1 MANFEPSKKQSSDF
15 NNGNEYRNK
24 VDSVTADDLNNIIE
38 YLLYLGNQNV
48 VTIDEQQTITAQK
61 TFTAPIMVLGEGYNN
76 ISINPDGYID
86 ISNDNNSQY
95 PISLNSRGITIQDR
109 DLGNS
114 YTKFFPEIGTSN
126 ETFATRE
133 WANSQYESRIDK
145 NARNI
150 QSLMAM
156 QAKTVMEQTLTDS
169 YTARQTADGALN
181 IVDGALT
188 YPTKI
193 SGKTVKTINLIDDS
207 YFINKPLGS
216 GFTGK
221 RIPFKIASGTYTA
234 IIKTKNVTKIQ
245 ANVTTLTLMDSSG
258 NSIISILNT
267 GLSSN
272 TNSFNNAVTFTVT
285 EEQAKVIEK
294 ISFFFNSTT
303 GTDYIGDEIA
313 YIMLNEGT
321 SIKPYSPYFNGL
333 KHAYFKGVRSIG
345 RQLLDRNDFTIID
358 GNKYAYSVK
367 ALSLEKNYYIAAN
380 SAVIKYVKISVNT
393 WSEWNVSFGSDWG
406 SDYKQKAYFT
416 TTKYGMNSTK
426 PLTFDGKYIYIWVV
440 DTANGVNRL
449 ATPEDI
455 EKYEIMIYEGA
466 SDDYAYEEYKDDTSF
481 AYTEA
486 QELKEWDYLLP
497 QEGKKVEQTAVITS
511 ETEFTDEQIAQY
523 ADYILSEDRKTLA
536 YKTATET
543 ETDLKPEKSS
553 YFAYKQGQ
561 EIVDEGDTENS
572 LYEANVEIEQDYYVW
587 IGGEE

>member
-24 VDSVTADDLNNIIE
+24 VDSVTADDLNNIVE

-76 ISINPDGYID
+76 ISINTDGYID

-109 DLGNS
+109 DFGNS

-150 QSLMAM
+150 QSLLAM

-193 SGKTVKTINLIDDS
+193 SGKTVKTVNLLDDS

-221 RIPFKIASGTYTA
+221 QIPFKIASGTYTA

-272 TNSFNNAVTFTVT
+272 INSFNNAATFTVT
-285 EEQAKVIEK
+285 EEQAKAIEK

-313 YIMLNEGT
+313 YIMLNDGDT
-321 SIKPYSPYFNGL
+321 IKPYSPYFNGL
-333 KHAYFKGVRSIG
+333 KHAYFKGVRSTG
-345 RQLLDRNDFTIID
+345 RQLLDKNDYTIVNTD
-358 GNKYAYSVK
+358 YGYSVK
-367 ALSLEKNYYIAAN
+367 ALAVGKSYRIASN
-380 SAVIKYVKISVNT
+380 SKIISTIKISPKSSSSWNDT
-393 WSEWNVSFGSDWG
+393 FGASWSKDIQQNVGFH
-406 SDYKQKAYFT
+406 T
-416 TTKYGMNSTK
+416 RTYGIAQNNPNPITMA
-426 PLTFDGKYIYIWVV
+426 GKYIFLMIKV
-440 DTANGVNRL
+440 DGVTRM

-455 EKYEIMIYEGA
+455 EKYEIMIYEGNE
-466 SDDYAYEEYKDDTSF
+466 SDYSYEEYKDDTSF

-486 QELKEWDYLLP
+486 QQLKEYDYLLP

-553 YFAYKQGQ
+553 YFANDKGQ
-561 EIVDEGDTENS
+561 EIVDEGETKNS
-572 LYEANVEIEQDYYVW
+572 EYGAKVTIEQDYYVW